1 MNFILTD
8 DQQAMRD
15 SLRRFLND
23 EPAPSWASLC
33 ELGVMAAL
41 LPQARGGIG
50 GGGSDIALVF
60 EELGRACVAS
70 PALSCVMASTC
81 IGLEDELL
89 RGNVIASALYEEAG
103 RYDHHWCEAVATGD
117 GSQIKVTGEKS
128 VVPDAGIAA
137 SFLVSARLDGKPS
150 LMHVP
155 AEAHGVSFQARA
167 TMDGGQIG
175 HVTFNGAAGRMLD
188 ANPGR
193 MIASGLLAL
202 GAEALGMMDAVR
214 DMTVDYLKQRKQF
227 GKPLSGFQVLQHRLA
242 DMAMAIEQVRSSV
255 LNAATAYDQHDGKL
269 SIESHALKAQAG
281 EIGRLVAEE
290 AIQLH
295 GGIGMTQEY
304 ALGKYAKRL
313 IMMDHLLGDADW
325 HLMQF
330 AEVSKRETAQ

>member
-1 MNFILTD
+1 MNFALTD

-15 SLRRFLND
+15 SLRRFLDD

-33 ELGVMAAL
+33 ELGVMAVL
-41 LPQARGGIG
+41 LPHARGGIG

-60 EELGRACVAS
+60 EELGHACVAS
-70 PALSCVMASTC
+70 PALSCVMVSTYA
-81 IGLEDELL
+81 GLEDELL
-89 RGNVIASALYEEAG
+89 RGNVIAPALYEEAG
-103 RYDHHWCEAVATGD
+103 RYDHHWCEAVATGE
-117 GSQIKVTGEKS
+117 GSQVKVTGEKS
-128 VVPDAGIAA
+128 VVLDAGIAA
-137 SFLVSARLDGKPS
+137 AFLVSARLDDKPA
-150 LMHVP
+150 LVHVP
-155 AEAHGVSFQARA
+155 AEAHGVSVQASA

-175 HVTFNGAAGRMLD
+175 HVILNDTMGTVLD

-227 GKPLSGFQVLQHRLA
+227 GKPLSEFQVLQHRLA
-242 DMAMAIEQVRSSV
+242 DMAMAIEQVRSGV
-255 LNAATAYDQHDGKL
+255 LNAAAAYDQHDGKL
-269 SIESHALKAQAG
+269 SIELHALKVQVG

-330 AEVSKRETAQ
+330 VEISKLETAQ